1 MVLKR
6 MQQDPGILTTLLVSY
21 NTKALLTPCLDALD
35 KALAP
40 IGGGQIIVV
49 DNASRDGSAEFLEA
63 NRPDVTLIR
72 SNENVGFGRA
82 NNLALDRIR
91 SRYLLLLNTDAFVP
105 PDALVGPLAYMDA
118 HPDCGVL
125 GVRLVG
131 RDGEPQPGCRNFPT
145 PLASFWSRA
154 GITRRFGGPR
164 MVDDAQWDYRET
176 RDCDWV
182 PGCYYLIRREVLDRV
197 GLFDPRFFLYYEEVD
212 HCREVK
218 NAGWRVVFYPHV
230 DVIHLGGE
238 SAKSD
243 GQISKSG
250 RQLDSLQL
258 ESAFLYYRKHHG
270 LAGALA
276 FLLLEELADII
287 VLAKLLLKAKGWGRF
302 GEVLAHMRAMLR
314 TAGTTGL
321 GRAGTR

>member
-1 MVLKR
+1 MP
-6 MQQDPGILTTLLVSY
+6 QDPGILTTLLVSY

-40 IGGGQIIVV
+40 IGGGEIIVV
-49 DNASRDGSAEFLEA
+49 DNASRDGSAEFLQE

-72 SNENVGFGRA
+72 SKENVGFGRA
-82 NNLALDRIR
+82 NNLALGLVK
-91 SRYLLLLNTDAFVP
+91 SRFLLLLNTDAFVP
-105 PDALVGPLAYMDA
+105 PDALVRPLAYMEA
-118 HPDCGVL
+118 HPECGVL

-145 PLASFWSRA
+145 PLASFWARA

-164 MVDDAQWDYRET
+164 MVDDDQWDYRET
-176 RDCDWV
+176 RECDWV

-218 NAGWRVVFYPHV
+218 KAGWKVVFYPHV
-230 DVIHLGGE
+230 DVVHLGGE

-243 GQISKSG
+243 GNINQLG
-250 RQLDSLQL
+250 RQLDALQL
-258 ESAFLYYRKHHG
+258 ESGFLYYRKHHG
-270 LAGALA
+270 LLGAVG
-276 FLLLEELADII
+276 FVLLEELADVI
-287 VLAKLLLKAKGWGRF
+287 VLLKIAFKPKAWGRAR
-302 GEVLAHMRAMLR
+302 EVVAHMLAMLR
-314 TAGTTGL
+314 TARTTGL

>member
-1 MVLKR
+1 
-6 MQQDPGILTTLLVSY
+6 MQQAPGILTTLLVSY
-21 NTKALLTPCLDALD
+21 NTKALLTPCLDALE
-35 KALAP
+35 KALAAV
-40 IGGGQIIVV
+40 GGGEVIVV
-49 DNASRDGSAEFLEA
+49 DNASRDGSADFLQQ

-72 SNENVGFGRA
+72 STENVGFGRA
-82 NNLALDRIR
+82 NNLALDRIK
-91 SRYLLLLNTDAFVP
+91 SRFLLLLNTDAFVP
-105 PDALVGPLAYMDA
+105 PNALVGPLAYMEA
-118 HPDCGVL
+118 HPECGVL

-131 RDGEPQPGCRNFPT
+131 RNGEPQPACRNFPT
-145 PLASFWSRA
+145 PLNSFWARA

-164 MVDDAQWDYRET
+164 MVDDDNWDYRDT
-176 RDCDWV
+176 RECDWV

-230 DVIHLGGE
+230 EVIHLGGE

-243 GQISKSG
+243 GQISTSG

-270 LAGALA
+270 LTGALT

-287 VLAKLLLKAKGWGRF
+287 VLLKLVFKVKGWRRF
-302 GEVLAHMRAMLR
+302 SEVLAHMRAMLR
-314 TAGTTGL
+314 TAGRTGL
-321 GRAGTR
+321 GRSGTR